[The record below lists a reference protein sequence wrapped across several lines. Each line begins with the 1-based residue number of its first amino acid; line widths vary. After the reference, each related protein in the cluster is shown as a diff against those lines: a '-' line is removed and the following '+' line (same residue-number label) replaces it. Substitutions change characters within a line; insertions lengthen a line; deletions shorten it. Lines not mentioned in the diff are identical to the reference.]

1 MNSLNLASSIKAI
14 EFFTV
19 NTKLPEMAV
28 LASQDLATVKKLPPV
43 GLDLTVTGSKEY
55 YWFKSPMLNQLS

>member
-1 MNSLNLASSIKAI
+1 MNSLNLASSIKAV

-19 NTKLPEMAV
+19 NTKLPVMAV
-28 LASQDLATVKKLPPV
+28 LASQDLATAKKLPPV

-55 YWFKSPMLNQLS
+55 Y